1 MQEIKNWWKEV
12 RLDDIFEITSSKRIY
27 FNEYTE
33 NGIPFYRSKEI
44 IQKYNNQDI
53 NEILYITEDKFFEIK
68 NKFWA
73 PKEDDILLTAVWTLW
88 IPYLVK
94 KSDKFY
100 FKDGNLIWFRNS
112 KNEIINSKYFY
123 FWIISDLWK
132 ESLKSIT
139 IWSSQSAYTI
149 VWIKSLEI
157 LLPPLPTQQKIASIL
172 CKYDDLIENNNKR
185 IKILEETAQ
194 AVYEEWF
201 VKYKFPWSENIK
213 MIDSGNDDFGMIP
226 EGWEMK
232 KVEEISLIVS
242 KWPSLNYVDDK
253 SQWIPVINQKCIR
266 NWEIELNTIQF
277 AEKLKDDKSYCYLEK
292 YDILIN
298 SMWTWTLWRVSRNLT
313 IDEKYIIHNC
323 ISFVRSNQ
331 NKLKQTVLY
340 YQIKSK
346 ENHFISLSTWST
358 WQTTLNIKEIKNVD
372 LIIPDIKIQNNFD
385 NIVIK
390 MFDEIWALKKQNQNL
405 KETRDLLIPRLVSG
419 ELDVESLDV
428 K

>member
-1 MQEIKNWWKEV
+1 MQEIIKWWKKV

-53 NEILYITEDKFFEIK
+53 NEILYISEDKFNEIK

-94 KSDKFY
+94 KSDTFY

-172 CKYDDLIENNNKR
+172 SKYDDLIENNNKR

-194 AVYEEWF
+194 SIYEEWF
-201 VKYKFPWSENIK
+201 VKYNFPWSENIK

-226 EGWEMK
+226 EGWNIWK
-232 KVEEISLIVS
+232 IKDFWDVVTWKTPSKSKEENYWNYMSFIKTPDLHWNFYCLDTYENLSEIWVNTQKNKIIPKNNLVVSCIWTVWVVWITSKDSQTNQQINSIV
-242 KWPSLNYVDDK
+242 LNDANNLEYLFFLL
-253 SQWIPVINQKCIR
+253 R
-266 NWEIELNTIQF
+266 N
-277 AEKLKDDKSYCYLEK
+277 LKPYLEK
-292 YDILIN
+292 LWSN
-298 SMWTWTLWRVSRNLT
+298 WATLLNVNK
-313 IDEKYIIHNC
+313 EKF
-323 ISFVRSNQ
+323 S
-331 NKLKQTVLY
+331 
-340 YQIKSK
+340 
-346 ENHFISLSTWST
+346 
-358 WQTTLNIKEIKNVD
+358 NIKVLFPNQDLLSNYSKIIK
-372 LIIPDIKIQNNFD
+372 PS
-385 NIVIK
+385 
-390 MFDEIWALKKQNQNL
+390 FDEILNLQKQKQNL

-419 ELDVESLDV
+419 ELDVENLDV

>member
-1 MQEIKNWWKEV
+1 LGEIALEIRNNFNPKKEREQIYLWLEHIEQQTLRISSYWSSNETLSLKLKFNSWDILFWKM
-12 RLDDIFEITSSKRIY
+12 RPY
-27 FNEYTE
+27 FRKVVKPN
-33 NGIPFYRSKEI
+33 FSWVCSW
-44 IQKYNNQDI
+44 
-53 NEILYITEDKFFEIK
+53 EILVLNSNNWNSQNFLFYVVANEKFIDDVNKTTWWADRPRAKWEVMK
-68 NKFWA
+68 N
-73 PKEDDILLTAVWTLW
+73 
-88 IPYLVK
+88 
-94 KSDKFY
+94 
-100 FKDGNLIWFRNS
+100 
-112 KNEIINSKYFY
+112 
-123 FWIISDLWK
+123 
-132 ESLKSIT
+132 
-139 IWSSQSAYTI
+139 
-149 VWIKSLEI
+149 LEI
-157 LLPPLPTQQKIASIL
+157 FLPPFPTQQKIASIL
-172 CKYDDLIENNNKR
+172 SKYDDLIENNNKR

-194 AVYEEWF
+194 SIYEEWF
-201 VKYKFPWSENIK
+201 VKYNFPWSENIK

-226 EGWEMK
+226 EGWGVK

-419 ELDVESLDV
+419 ELDVENLDV

>member
-1 MQEIKNWWKEV
+1 MQEIKKWWKKV
-12 RLDDIFEITSSKRIY
+12 NLGDIFEITSSKRIY

-53 NEILYITEDKFFEIK
+53 NEILYISEDKFNEIK

-94 KSDKFY
+94 KSDTFY

-149 VWIKSLEI
+149 IWIKSLEI

-172 CKYDDLIENNNKR
+172 SKYDDLIENNNKR

-194 AVYEEWF
+194 SIYEEWF
-201 VKYKFPWSENIK
+201 VKYNFPWSENIK

-226 EGWEMK
+226 EVWK
-232 KVEEISLIVS
+232 IWKIKDFWDVITWKTPSKSKEE
-242 KWPSLNYVDDK
+242 NYWNYMSFIKTPDLH
-253 SQWIPVINQKCIR
+253 WNFYC
-266 NWEIELNTIQF
+266 LNTNENLSEIWVNTQKNKIIPKNNLVISCIWTVWVVWITSKDSQTNQQINSIVLGDANNLEYLF
-277 AEKLKDDKSYCYLEK
+277 FILRNLKPYLEK
-292 YDILIN
+292 LWSN
-298 SMWTWTLWRVSRNLT
+298 WATLLNVNK
-313 IDEKYIIHNC
+313 EKF
-323 ISFVRSNQ
+323 S
-331 NKLKQTVLY
+331 
-340 YQIKSK
+340 
-346 ENHFISLSTWST
+346 
-358 WQTTLNIKEIKNVD
+358 NIKVLFPNQDLLNNYSKIIKPSFNEILN
-372 LIIPDIKIQNNFD
+372 LQ
-385 NIVIK
+385 
-390 MFDEIWALKKQNQNL
+390 KQNQNL
-405 KETRDLLIPRLVSG
+405 KETRNMLIPRLVNG